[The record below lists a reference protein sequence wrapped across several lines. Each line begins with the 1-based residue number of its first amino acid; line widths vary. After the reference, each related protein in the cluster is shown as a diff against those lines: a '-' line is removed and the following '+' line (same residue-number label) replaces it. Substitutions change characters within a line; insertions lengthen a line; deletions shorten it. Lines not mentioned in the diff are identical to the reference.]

1 MFEKG
6 DYIVYG
12 TTGVCQIEDITTM
25 DPLQTGSGRLFYV
38 LVPSSQKGG
47 KIFTPTDSTK
57 NYMRKV
63 LNHDEAEQ
71 LIRTSKNCGLPMKS
85 NERISIKPV

>member
-25 DPLQTGSGRLFYV
+25 DPLQTGTGRL
-38 LVPSSQKGG
+38 
-47 KIFTPTDSTK
+47 T
-57 NYMRKV
+57 
-63 LNHDEAEQ
+63 
-71 LIRTSKNCGLPMKS
+71 LPGYIDFAKADQ
-85 NERISIKPV
+85 

>member
-47 KIFTPTDSTK
+47 KIFTPKTICAK
-57 NYMRKV
+57 Y
-63 LNHDEAEQ
+63 
-71 LIRTSKNCGLPMKS
+71 
-85 NERISIKPV
+85 